1 MSQGVQNDDM
11 NAGTAVTTVMLGVG
25 DGINQKIND
34 TGDRAS
40 RLIAPGDQRHIAH
53 PVDDFVSGIS
63 GVWRKLTTPA
73 DMNIK
78 HSAHPV
84 DALNNAH
91 DALVSAT
98 VNNFSEKGLEQGLRD
113 FSAFATAAVIET
125 VDPLKKLN
133 TLENIGE
140 VANMADIV
148 ADGEKVGKILQIT
161 NKVTPVPID
170 WNTYEHLLGYGSQP
184 PKLNPLRDF
193 SDLMHYQP
201 REAFGETSRLIYEPY
216 NGHKIFMYFG
226 HHVDHEFP
234 PNIQTVMDF
243 LVRADGGLREYCG
256 SGAEMFHSG
265 MALLRRY
272 DVTIDRID
280 GEWSRD
286 GNLATNYHAF
296 ANARAQGATIKEA
309 ISQTPTG
316 RWAADA
322 GFTEVGGMYFDR
334 EMKAPNLPTKLHPQF
349 TRPVFSEDQA
359 YNTYGNAWANSQ
371 GRSRVALVSR
381 YDQPPG
387 KLQESG
393 VSNLELQ
400 LQQLPPAQRDVVM
413 QRIQKNL
420 DQQFAT
426 GKDIAPELK

>member
-1 MSQGVQNDDM
+1 MSQDVQNDDM
-11 NAGTAVTTVMLGVG
+11 NAGAAVTAVMLGVG
-25 DGINQKIND
+25 DGISQVIKD
-34 TGDRAS
+34 KGDQAS
-40 RLIAPGDQRHIAH
+40 QLITPGDQHHIAH
-53 PVDDFVSGIS
+53 PIDDTFADIS
-63 GVWRKLTTPA
+63 GVWQTLTTPA

-78 HSAHPV
+78 HSVHPV
-84 DALNNAH
+84 AALNDAH

-98 VNNFSEKGLEQGLRD
+98 ADNFSEKGLEQGLRD
-113 FSAFATAAVIET
+113 FSAFATVAVIET
-125 VDPLKKLN
+125 VDPFKKLN
-133 TLENIGE
+133 ILENIAD
-140 VANMADIV
+140 VANV

-184 PKLNPLRDF
+184 PKLKPLRDF

-201 REAFGETSRLIYEPY
+201 REAFGETSRLIYEPD
-216 NGHKIFMYFG
+216 NGHKLFMYFG

-234 PNIQTVMDF
+234 PNFQIVMDF
-243 LVRADGGLREYCG
+243 LVRADGGLREHYG

-286 GNLATNYHAF
+286 GDLATNYLAF

-309 ISQTPTG
+309 ISQTSTG

-334 EMKAPNLPTKLHPQF
+334 EMKAPNLPTQLHPQF

-371 GRSRVALVSR
+371 GRSRVDLHSR
-381 YDQPPG
+381 HDHAAD
-387 KLQESG
+387 KLPESEI
-393 VSNLELQ
+393 SPLAQQ
-400 LQQLPPAQRDVVM
+400 LQHLTQQQRDVCIECI
-413 QRIQKNL
+413 RDNL
-420 DQQFAT
+420 NKQPGISIA
-426 GKDIAPELK
+426 DIESELK